1 MHILRSTLAAA
12 ATALVAIGLV
22 VTPAGPEAAH
32 AAAHAATADR
42 TTTRTAAPAA
52 ADRGKT
58 SVSIAPANRGIV
70 RRDQELQL
78 TVTVTNDTDS
88 EVPEGSVELDI
99 FRSEST
105 RDVLSDWLA
114 DTSTTGYLGAPMDSA
129 DVPAVP
135 AHRSVTQTVTIAP
148 GNVALGGYSSFGAR
162 RIAAEYTADDTSAVA
177 RSAITW
183 YPDFQQTPVG
193 VSVAMP
199 ITLPATAD
207 GVISAAD
214 LAAATAV
221 DGTLTQQLDAA
232 ADHNVAL
239 GVDPRIIASI
249 RLLGENAPS
258 SARTWLDRLEGL
270 RNETFALPWADADVT
285 GLRQAGADGIPG
297 VISLDQEVR
306 EQNFPGA
313 STPTPTPTTPDTGTP
328 TATAGAAPDET
339 PDATSSPSDD
349 ATAGTQDVPGQD
361 ATGQDGTAQDGADGA
376 TTTLPTTASLLDFP
390 YALDD
395 VAWPVEDTL
404 AADDLPALA
413 KAGTGTTIVASGN
426 TSAGQD
432 TTVAASERIGDQK
445 VLVADQGMSALLRE
459 AATATDQ
466 PDHDTA
472 MAELTATLATAARS
486 GSAQSP
492 VLLTL
497 GREWPTDST
506 MLSSALDALEDTPW
520 VSPSDLSTAA
530 KATAGSLTLAPADDG
545 SDRLAQLR
553 RLVESEQDLSAF
565 ASAVDD
571 PTLVTAP
578 ARLRLLALSS
588 NAWRDE
594 SDALTTAVA
603 KQVRTW
609 TQTTDQVSIPDSS
622 SLTLLGDRSSL
633 PVSVRNR
640 SEYPITVLLD
650 VQPSSSA
657 LQVVRNAIEV
667 KLQPQSSTRT
677 TIPVR
682 SVANGKVSLTMS
694 LTTTTGVTVSEP
706 TTVELN
712 VQAQWETVI
721 TAVAAI
727 GLVAI
732 FGFGIF
738 RSIRKR
744 IRRRNGE
751 LDDEDD
757 DDPNRPLAVQP
768 EAPGTAAHGAPT
780 RPGGP
785 SSVASAA
792 PAAAVVATPAA
803 SGPVHAA
810 PEQDGA
816 RPADATGPVG
826 GESRLQAG
834 RPDQGD
840 PTPDAEEPIISTQ
853 QQPAVDAEPA
863 AERDLG
869 RASAMLA
876 AGTMLSRVLGFGK
889 TFVLA
894 FAIGQAS
901 SPGADA
907 FALANQLPNNIYAL
921 IAGGLLSAVLIP
933 QIVRSMQQSRDG
945 GTAYVNKIVTLGATV
960 FVVITIVAT
969 VLAPF
974 LVFVYSQQ
982 ASGDGKGFT
991 PAQTDLAVAFAFWCL
1006 PQILFYALYS
1016 LLGEVLNAKQVFGPF
1031 TWAPLINNV
1040 IAIAGLVV
1048 FIAMFGGQQV
1058 NSSVDGWTPLKIAV
1072 LAGSASLGVFAQAA
1086 FLPFFWKRAGLSF
1099 RPDFRWRGVGL
1110 KATGTAAGW
1119 LFAMILV
1126 TQLAGIVQ
1134 SRVASL
1140 GTGAA
1145 GNAVLQN
1152 AWLLFMLPHSI
1163 FAVSIATAYFTR
1175 MSHDAGRGD
1184 LDAVRRNLSLSLRIV
1199 GLFTVFASVA
1209 LIVVAVPFGRMFGG
1223 TYEQALSIGA
1233 VLLAY
1238 MPGLVLFSM
1247 LFIIQRVFWAMH
1259 DHRTPFLMQCV
1270 QSVLFVVGALAVATF
1285 PQSIVGV
1292 SIAACTTLAGTAQ
1305 TIVALVLVRRR
1316 LNGIE
1321 GPLVARSHL
1330 QFVVAALV
1338 AGVVG
1343 AVVVWAL
1350 GTFSSGGF
1358 AMSDRTGALVT
1369 IALAGAAM
1377 AVVYFG
1383 VLVVAR
1389 NGEIANAVKLLRGR
1403 LGR

>member
-1 MHILRSTLAAA
+1 MQIFRSTLAAA

-22 VTPAGPEAAH
+22 ATPAAH
-32 AAAHAATADR
+32 DAVHAATAS
-42 TTTRTAAPAA
+42 TTTTSTVAPDARGTGKTTVSVAPA
-52 ADRGKT
+52 D
-58 SVSIAPANRGIV
+58 RGIV
-70 RRDQELQL
+70 RRDEDLEL
-78 TVTVTNDTDS
+78 TVTVTNDTDA
-88 EVPEGSVELDI
+88 EVPAGTVELDI

-105 RDVLSDWLA
+105 RDVLSDWLS

-135 AHRSVTQTVTIAP
+135 AHRSVTQTVTIVP

-162 RIAAEYTADDTSAVA
+162 RIAAEYTAGDTVAVA

-183 YPDFQQTPVG
+183 YPDFQQNPVG

-199 ITLPATAD
+199 ITLPSTVD
-207 GVISAAD
+207 GVIGAND
-214 LAAATAV
+214 LAAATSV

-232 ADHNVAL
+232 VDHNVAV

-270 RNETFALPWADADVT
+270 RNETFALPYADADLT
-285 GLRQAGADGIPG
+285 GLHQAGADGIPG
-297 VISLDQEVR
+297 VVSLDQEVE

-313 STPTPTPTTPDTGTP
+313 STPTPTPTATGTP
-328 TATAGAAPDET
+328 TASATAGASPDET
-339 PDATSSPSDD
+339 SDATPAPSDD
-349 ATAGTQDVPGQD
+349 ATAGAQDG
-361 ATGQDGTAQDGADGA
+361 AGQDGTGQDVTGQDETDD
-376 TTTLPTTASLLDFP
+376 TTSTLPTTASLLDFP
-390 YALDD
+390 YAIDD
-395 VAWPVEDTL
+395 IAWPVENTL
-404 AADDLPALA
+404 ATDDLPALA
-413 KAGTGTTIVASGN
+413 KAGTTTTIVASGN
-426 TSAGQD
+426 TSAGPD

-445 VLVADQGMSALLRE
+445 VLVADQGMSALLRD
-459 AATATDQ
+459 AADATDQ
-466 PDHDTA
+466 RDHDA
-472 MAELTATLATAARS
+472 AVAELTATLATAARA

-497 GREWPTDST
+497 GREWPTDSS
-506 MLSSALDALEDTPW
+506 MLSSALDALEGTPW
-520 VSPSDLSTAA
+520 VSPADLSTAA
-530 KATAGSLTLAPADDG
+530 KATAGSLTLAPEDDG
-545 SDRLAQLR
+545 SERLDQLR
-553 RLVESEQDLSAF
+553 RLVESERAITAF
-565 ASAVDD
+565 ATAVDD
-571 PTLVTAP
+571 PTTVTAP

-594 SDALTTAVA
+594 TDDLTTAVD

-609 TQTTDQVSIPDSS
+609 TETTDQVSIPDSS

-640 SEYPITVLLD
+640 TDYPITVRLN

-657 LQVVRNAIEV
+657 LQVVRNDIEV
-667 KLQPQSSTRT
+667 KLQPQSSART
-677 TIPVR
+677 TVPVR
-682 SVANGKVSLTMS
+682 SVANGTVSLTMS
-694 LTTTTGVTVSEP
+694 LTTPTGVTVSQP

-738 RSIRKR
+738 RSVRKR

-757 DDPNRPLAVQP
+757 DDPNRPLEVQP
-768 EAPGTAAHGAPT
+768 DAPRTTA
-780 RPGGP
+780 RSGGP
-785 SSVASAA
+785 SRVPQAA
-792 PAAAVVATPAA
+792 PAAGVVGAAAA
-803 SGPVHAA
+803 SGPTRAV
-810 PEQDGA
+810 PQQDGA
-816 RPADATGPVG
+816 RPADATEADR
-826 GESRLQAG
+826 GEPRLQAG
-834 RPDQGD
+834 RHDQGD
-840 PTPDAEEPIISTQ
+840 ATPDAEEPIISTQ

-863 AERDLG
+863 AERNLG

-894 FAIGQAS
+894 YAIGQAH

-945 GTAYVNKIVTLGATV
+945 GAAYVNKIVTLGATV

-974 LVFVYSQQ
+974 LVSLYSQQ
-982 ASGDGKGFT
+982 ATGDGKGFT

-1016 LLGEVLNAKQVFGPF
+1016 LLGEVLNAKQYFGPF

-1048 FIAMFGGQQV
+1048 FIAMFGGQDV

-1209 LIVVAVPFGRMFGG
+1209 LIVVSVPFGRMFAG
-1223 TYEQALSIGA
+1223 TFEQALSIGA

-1270 QSVLFVVGALAVATF
+1270 QSVLFVIGALAVATF

-1305 TIVALVLVRRR
+1305 TIIALVLVRRR

-1321 GPLVARSHL
+1321 GPVVTRSHV
-1330 QFVVAALV
+1330 QFVIAALIAGV
-1338 AGVVG
+1338 AGA
-1343 AVVVWAL
+1343 AVVYAL
-1350 GTFSSGGF
+1350 GTFSPDGF
-1358 AMSDRTGALVT
+1358 AMSDRTGAFVT
-1369 IALAGAAM
+1369 IVLAGGVM
-1377 AVVYFG
+1377 ALVYFG
-1383 VLVVAR
+1383 ALVVSK
-1389 NGEIANAVKLLRGR
+1389 NGEIANAVALLRRR

>member
-32 AAAHAATADR
+32 AAVHAATADR

-78 TVTVTNDTDS
+78 TVTVTNDTDT

-199 ITLPATAD
+199 ITLPATTD

-328 TATAGAAPDET
+328 TATAGAAPDGT
-339 PDATSSPSDD
+339 PNATPTSPDG
-349 ATAGTQDVPGQD
+349 ATADPQDGATQD
-361 ATGQDGTAQDGADGA
+361 ATGPDGTAPDGTDGA

-390 YALDD
+390 YALDG

-413 KAGTGTTIVASGN
+413 KAGTATTIVASGN
-426 TSAGQD
+426 TSAGAD

-497 GREWPTDST
+497 GRAWPTDST

-530 KATAGSLTLAPADDG
+530 QATAGSLTLAPADDG
-545 SDRLAQLR
+545 SDRLDQLR

-640 SEYPITVLLD
+640 SEYPITVLLE

-768 EAPGTAAHGAPT
+768 DAPGAPA
-780 RPGGP
+780 RSGGSP
-785 SSVASAA
+785 HVAQAA
-792 PAAAVVATPAA
+792 PAAAVVGTTGA
-803 SGPVHAA
+803 SGPARVA
-810 PEQDGA
+810 PQQAGT
-816 RPADATGPVG
+816 RPADATVNDG
-826 GESRLQAG
+826 GEPRLQAG
-834 RPDQGD
+834 RPDQD
-840 PTPDAEEPIISTQ
+840 DTTPDPEEPIISTQ

-863 AERDLG
+863 AERNLG

-876 AGTMLSRVLGFGK
+876 AGTMASRVLGFAK

-894 FAIGQAS
+894 FAIGQNQSISAN
-901 SPGADA
+901 A
-907 FALANQLPNNIYAL
+907 FAVANQLPNNIYAL

-933 QIVRSMQQSRDG
+933 QIVRSMRQNADG
-945 GTAYVNKIVTLGATV
+945 GAAYVNKIVTLGATV
-960 FVVITIVAT
+960 FVSIAVVAT
-969 VLAPF
+969 AIAPL
-974 LVFVYSQQ
+974 LVQLYTSNSSSENLDR
-982 ASGDGKGFT
+982 A
-991 PAQTDLAVAFAFWCL
+991 ATDLAVAFAFWCL
-1006 PQILFYALYS
+1006 PQILFYAMYS

-1031 TWAPLINNV
+1031 TWAPLLNNV
-1040 IAIAGLVV
+1040 IAVAGLIV
-1048 FIAMFGGQQV
+1048 FIAMFGTD
-1058 NSSVDGWTPLKIAV
+1058 NSSVGEWTPLKIAV
-1072 LAGSASLGVFAQAA
+1072 LAGSASLGVLAQAA
-1086 FLPFFWKRAGLSF
+1086 FLPFFWKRAGLTF

-1110 KATGTAAGW
+1110 KATGTAAAW

-1126 TQLAGIVQ
+1126 TQVAGIVQ
-1134 SRVASL
+1134 SRVAWL
-1140 GTGAA
+1140 GGTDGP
-1145 GNAVLQN
+1145 GNAVLAN

-1163 FAVSIATAYFTR
+1163 VTVSIATAYFTR
-1175 MSHDAGRGD
+1175 MSHDADAGD

-1199 GLFTVFASVA
+1199 GLFTVFATVA
-1209 LIVVAVPFGRMFGG
+1209 LMVVAVPFGRM
-1223 TYEQALSIGA
+1223 YEGRFEDSLAVGA
-1233 VLLAY
+1233 VLVAY

-1247 LFIIQRVFWAMH
+1247 LFIIQRVFWALH

-1270 QSVLFVVGALAVATF
+1270 QSVLFVVGAVAVTAL
-1285 PQSIVGV
+1285 PSSIIGIGV
-1292 SIAACTTLAGTAQ
+1292 AACTTLAGSAQ
-1305 TIVALVLVRRR
+1305 TIIALILVRKR
-1316 LNGIE
+1316 LSGIE
-1321 GPLVARSHL
+1321 GPVVTRSHV
-1330 QFVVAALV
+1330 QFIIAALIAGA
-1338 AGVVG
+1338 AGVVVVTFFG
-1343 AVVVWAL
+1343 A
-1350 GTFSSGGF
+1350 FSADGF

-1369 IALAGAAM
+1369 IALTGAVM
-1377 AVVYFG
+1377 ALVYFG

>member
-1 MHILRSTLAAA
+1 M
-12 ATALVAIGLV
+12 
-22 VTPAGPEAAH
+22 
-32 AAAHAATADR
+32 
-42 TTTRTAAPAA
+42 
-52 ADRGKT
+52 
-58 SVSIAPANRGIV
+58 
-70 RRDQELQL
+70 
-78 TVTVTNDTDS
+78 
-88 EVPEGSVELDI
+88 
-99 FRSEST
+99 
-105 RDVLSDWLA
+105 
-114 DTSTTGYLGAPMDSA
+114 
-129 DVPAVP
+129 
-135 AHRSVTQTVTIAP
+135 
-148 GNVALGGYSSFGAR
+148 
-162 RIAAEYTADDTSAVA
+162 
-177 RSAITW
+177 
-183 YPDFQQTPVG
+183 
-193 VSVAMP
+193 
-199 ITLPATAD
+199 
-207 GVISAAD
+207 
-214 LAAATAV
+214 
-221 DGTLTQQLDAA
+221 
-232 ADHNVAL
+232 
-239 GVDPRIIASI
+239 
-249 RLLGENAPS
+249 
-258 SARTWLDRLEGL
+258 
-270 RNETFALPWADADVT
+270 
-285 GLRQAGADGIPG
+285 
-297 VISLDQEVR
+297 
-306 EQNFPGA
+306 
-313 STPTPTPTTPDTGTP
+313 
-328 TATAGAAPDET
+328 
-339 PDATSSPSDD
+339 
-349 ATAGTQDVPGQD
+349 
-361 ATGQDGTAQDGADGA
+361 
-376 TTTLPTTASLLDFP
+376 
-390 YALDD
+390 
-395 VAWPVEDTL
+395 
-404 AADDLPALA
+404 
-413 KAGTGTTIVASGN
+413 
-426 TSAGQD
+426 
-432 TTVAASERIGDQK
+432 
-445 VLVADQGMSALLRE
+445 
-459 AATATDQ
+459 
-466 PDHDTA
+466 
-472 MAELTATLATAARS
+472 
-486 GSAQSP
+486 
-492 VLLTL
+492 
-497 GREWPTDST
+497 
-506 MLSSALDALEDTPW
+506 
-520 VSPSDLSTAA
+520 
-530 KATAGSLTLAPADDG
+530 
-545 SDRLAQLR
+545 
-553 RLVESEQDLSAF
+553 
-565 ASAVDD
+565 
-571 PTLVTAP
+571 
-578 ARLRLLALSS
+578 
-588 NAWRDE
+588 
-594 SDALTTAVA
+594 
-603 KQVRTW
+603 
-609 TQTTDQVSIPDSS
+609 
-622 SLTLLGDRSSL
+622 
-633 PVSVRNR
+633 SVRNR
-640 SEYPITVLLD
+640 SEYPITVLLE

-677 TIPVR
+677 TVPVR

-721 TAVAAI
+721 TAAAAI

-768 EAPGTAAHGAPT
+768 AAPGAAAAGAPV

-785 SSVASAA
+785 SSVADAA
-792 PAAAVVATPAA
+792 PAAAVVAPTSAA
-803 SGPVHAA
+803 SGPAHVPAPAA
-810 PEQDGA
+810 PQQDGA

-826 GESRLQAG
+826 GEPRLQAD
-834 RPDQGD
+834 RPDHGD
-840 PTPDAEEPIISTQ
+840 PTPDGEEPIISTQ
-853 QQPAVDAEPA
+853 QQPDVDAEPA

-960 FVVITIVAT
+960 FVVITIIAT

-1099 RPDFRWRGVGL
+1099 RPDFHWRGVGL

-1209 LIVVAVPFGRMFGG
+1209 LIVVAVPFGRVFGG

-1285 PQSIVGV
+1285 PQEIVGV

-1330 QFVVAALV
+1330 QFIVAALV

-1343 AVVVWAL
+1343 AVVVSA
-1350 GTFSSGGF
+1350 SERSRP
-1358 AMSDRTGALVT
+1358 AASRCPTGPV
-1369 IALAGAAM
+1369 
-1377 AVVYFG
+1377 
-1383 VLVVAR
+1383 R
-1389 NGEIANAVKLLRGR
+1389 S
-1403 LGR
+1403 